1 MPHKIKLISLDW
13 GTTSLRSYLIGTSG
27 NILAA
32 REGPYGILQ
41 VNNGD
46 FATALRQLAGDWL
59 KEYAYSPILASGM
72 IGARQGWSEVPYAD
86 VPAGLA
92 DLHPV
97 PFDGFEKPFYFVP
110 GLVFHNPAGVPDI
123 MRGEETQVIGVG
135 TDGIFLLPGS
145 HSKWVLV
152 QENKIIWFSTFI
164 TGELFAVLKDHS
176 ILGRMMA
183 GTKSDCDAFSRGVS
197 CGALSKSSMQALFSA
212 RTLALFGELPESG
225 VADYLSGL
233 LIGAEIAEARDMI
246 DTSNT
251 DIIIV
256 GGQDLSHRYEKALEM
271 SGLRSRAAAK
281 DSVAR
286 GHWRIA
292 LAAGLVAS

>member
-59 KEYAYSPILASGM
+59 KAYANVPILASGM
-72 IGARQGWSEVPYAD
+72 IGARQGWNEVPYAV
-86 VPAGLA
+86 VPSGLT

-97 PFDGFEKPFYFVP
+97 RFDGFEQILYIIP
-110 GLVFHNPAGVPDI
+110 GLVYHGPAGVPDI
-123 MRGEETQVIGVG
+123 MRGEETQVLGFG
-135 TDGIFLLPGS
+135 TNGIFLLPGS
-145 HSKWVLV
+145 HSKWVHV
-152 QENKIIWFSTFI
+152 QDNKIIWFATFM

-176 ILGRMMA
+176 ILGRMMN
-183 GTKSDCDAFSRGVS
+183 GTKSDEDAFSQGVS
-197 CGALSKSSMQALFSA
+197 RGTQTKSSLQALFSA
-212 RTLALFGELPESG
+212 RTLALLGDLQESS

-233 LIGAEIAEARDMI
+233 LIGAEISEARNIVDSLYTNI
-246 DTSNT
+246 T
-251 DIIIV
+251 IV
-256 GGQDLSHRYEKALEM
+256 GGQTLSHLYEKALTIC
-271 SGLRSRAAAK
+271 GLPSLVAAK
-281 DSVAR
+281 DAAAR
-286 GHWRIA
+286 GHWLIA
-292 LAAGLVAS
+292 LASGLVVS

>member
-1 MPHKIKLISLDW
+1 MLPKVELISLDW
-13 GTTSLRSYLIGTSG
+13 GTTSLRSYLIGAAG
-27 NILAA
+27 KILATRA
-32 REGPYGILQ
+32 GPYGILQ
-41 VNNGD
+41 INNGD

-59 KEYAYSPILASGM
+59 KKYAYSPILASGM
-72 IGARQGWSEVPYAD
+72 IGARQGWREVPYAD

-92 DLHPV
+92 DLQPV
-97 PFDGFEKPFYFVP
+97 RFDGFERPLYFIP
-110 GLVFHNPAGVPDI
+110 GLVFHNPSGVPDI
-123 MRGEETQVIGVG
+123 MRGEETQVVGIG

-152 QENKIIWFSTFI
+152 QKNKIIWFSTFI

-183 GTKSDCDAFSRGVS
+183 GTKSDDEAFSRGVS
-197 CGALSKSSMQALFSA
+197 YGALSKSSMQALFSA

-233 LIGAEIAEARDMI
+233 LIGAEITEARDMI
-246 DTSNT
+246 NTSNT
-251 DIIIV
+251 DITIV
-256 GGQDLSHRYEKALEM
+256 GGQDLSDRYEKALAM
-271 SGLRSRAAAK
+271 CGLRSQPAAK
-281 DSVAR
+281 DAAAR

-292 LAAGLVAS
+292 LAAGLVAL

>member
-1 MPHKIKLISLDW
+1 
-13 GTTSLRSYLIGTSG
+13 
-27 NILAA
+27 
-32 REGPYGILQ
+32 
-41 VNNGD
+41 
-46 FATALRQLAGDWL
+46 DWL
-59 KEYAYSPILASGM
+59 KEFAYSPILASGM
-72 IGARQGWSEVPYAD
+72 IGARQGWNEVPYAD

-92 DLHPV
+92 DLQPIS
-97 PFDGFEKPFYFVP
+97 FDGFEQPFYFVP

-123 MRGEETQVIGVG
+123 MRGEETQVVGIGI
-135 TDGIFLLPGS
+135 DGIFLLPGS

-152 QENKIIWFSTFI
+152 RENKIIWFATFM
-164 TGELFAVLKDHS
+164 TGELFAALKDHT

-183 GTKSDCDAFSRGVS
+183 GTKPDDQAFSRGVS
-197 CGALSKSSMQALFSA
+197 WGEQSGSSLQALFSA
-212 RTLALFGELPESG
+212 RTLALFGDLPESG

-256 GGQDLSHRYEKALEM
+256 GGQDLSDRYEKALAM
-271 SGLRSRAAAK
+271 CGLRSRAAAK
-281 DSVAR
+281 DAAAR

-292 LAAGLVAS
+292 KAAGLVAP